1 MAWSRIRGLT
11 REVASHLMQVGAADQ
26 KYHFASGVK
35 DKTGL
40 TWDVSLG
47 VVCSSLLEVLAC
59 FD

>member
-1 MAWSRIRGLT
+1 
-11 REVASHLMQVGAADQ
+11 MQVGAADQ